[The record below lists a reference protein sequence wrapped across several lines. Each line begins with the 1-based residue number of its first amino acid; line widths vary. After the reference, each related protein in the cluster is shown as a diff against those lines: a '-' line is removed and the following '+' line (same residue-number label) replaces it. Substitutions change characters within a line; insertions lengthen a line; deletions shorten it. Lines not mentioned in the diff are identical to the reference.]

1 VRNEVLHARRSDA
14 TEPYCRASNRRRM
27 SSSFG
32 AGRKIPKTMPR
43 VTYGAESPA
52 HDRTVRANSGI
63 VVSRLAGAIG
73 LRTDGGVSLAARRKD
88 PMAHPVGGEATNR
101 ACQGGAVGADL
112 GIVGHGQ
119 TAARSGRA
127 TGGLCVDLTGPAVGG
142 VGTRRKIPA
151 ASTGRP
157 YRADASSEG
166 RAVRANLGIEL
177 ARQIPAD
184 FGRAGAR
191 FAVRAN
197 RNVATPRA
205 TIVVGSGHE
214 RKRKK
219 DGDQVTEA
227 TCQRVRSFHAWFSD
241 QRLTPYMA
249 GRAAIRGDIINGR
262 CLRDRRSCIHAPR
275 CEGARSWEMNGGIV
289 RWRCGPPPIGRYGKE
304 R

>member
-1 VRNEVLHARRSDA
+1 VRQTDGACHRHLAQGGKSQKQCPASPTAQKVRPTTVPSAQ
-14 TEPYCRASNRRRM
+14 TRAS
-27 SSSFG
+27 SSLDWPAQSDSEQTAASAWPH
-32 AGRKIPKTMPR
+32 AGKTQWHIPLEERPQ
-43 VTYGAESPA
+43 
-52 HDRTVRANSGI
+52 TVRAKVVPSAQTLASSG
-63 VVSRLAGAIG
+63 
-73 LRTDGGVSLAARRKD
+73 
-88 PMAHPVGGEATNR
+88 
-101 ACQGGAVGADL
+101 
-112 GIVGHGQ
+112 
-119 TAARSGRA
+119 
-127 TGGLCVDLTGPAVGG
+127 TGKPRHA
-142 VGTRRKIPA
+142 A